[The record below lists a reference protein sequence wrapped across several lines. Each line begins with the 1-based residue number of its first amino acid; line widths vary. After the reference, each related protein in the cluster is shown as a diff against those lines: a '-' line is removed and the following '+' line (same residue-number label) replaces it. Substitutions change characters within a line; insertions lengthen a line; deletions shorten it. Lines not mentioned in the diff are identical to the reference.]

1 MNASDVAR
9 QLEEIADAGDDF
21 EWRSR
26 QLREKWKNEPN
37 SYEALEPMLR
47 FMENHP
53 DVDYGAPGPLV
64 HFTEMLPRYEEKLI
78 ESVERQPT
86 PDTVGMLNRAINGK
100 RDPQERRG
108 LLSVMERV
116 LKNVRADAVTR
127 ERAFDYLVFQTPG
140 AVWNVG
146 DVPDRVPD

>member
-21 EWRSR
+21 EYQSY
-26 QLREKWKNEPN
+26 QLTAKWKGDPNGFAAVEPI
-37 SYEALEPMLR
+37 LR
-47 FMENHP
+47 FMESHP

-64 HFTEMLPRYEEKLI
+64 HFIEMLPRYEEKLV

-86 PDTVGMLNRAINGK
+86 PNTVGMLNRAINGN
-100 RDPQERRG
+100 RDPQERQA

-140 AVWNVG
+140 ALWNVG